1 LTYGALSVNGDA
13 IFKDRFGTS
22 FPAAAQFHST
32 ISRRWR
38 KPCRRAMSRLLSS
51 NRLRAK
57 ASICWTISIFAA
69 FRPCADSIADEIQ
82 SGFGHSSRET
92 LGRRRAVFGGSTAIG

>member
-13 IFKDRFGTS
+13 IFKDRFGVLVPGT
-22 FPAAAQFHST
+22 AQVHST

-57 ASICWTISIFAA
+57 ALLDDIYLRGVQALCRKYGIAIEHWGVDA
-69 FRPCADSIADEIQ
+69 PCSVARKA
-82 SGFGHSSRET
+82 T
-92 LGRRRAVFGGSTAIG
+92 PIG